1 MALFPKDPAMQK
13 AGQLEYPIRLQIQRM
28 MMPTQLRGEAES
40 LVLMKLMG
48 LAGVWV
54 GGNCFHELMGS
65 SESFALRDGG
75 KLETDPR

>member
-54 GGNCFHELMGS
+54 GGTASMS
-65 SESFALRDGG
+65 SWVALRA
-75 KLETDPR
+75 LP